1 MSQFTKKAIIDSFI
15 ELSQTVPIEKITVTM
30 ISQKCGINRNTF
42 YYYYQDVYSLLEEI
56 IYSKSEKLFPAS
68 LQFGEADWVSNLR
81 FMGQYAKKNEA
92 FIKNMYQS
100 MGRDAFGDY
109 MVDLAIHPVR
119 KYLDHYAEQLY
130 REKGLTLTK
139 DDRDKASYLFAK
151 MFSETTVDWIRGKK
165 AADPVET
172 MELAVTMMDGVAE
185 QILINMAKRH
195 KGKKTE
201 GRNSKSDKQ

>member
-68 LQFGEADWVSNLR
+68 LQFGEADWISNLR

-119 KYLDHYAEQLY
+119 NYLDHYAERLY

-139 DDRDKASYLFAK
+139 DDRDKAAYLFAK

-172 MELAVTMMDGVAE
+172 MELAITMMDGVVE
-185 QILINMAKRH
+185 RILLNMAKKH
-195 KGKKTE
+195 KSKKSEGK
-201 GRNSKSDKQ
+201 NSK

>member
-68 LQFGEADWVSNLR
+68 MQFGEADWVSNLR

-119 KYLDHYAEQLY
+119 KYLDHYAEELY

-139 DDRDKASYLFAK
+139 DDRDKAAYLFAK

-185 QILINMAKRH
+185 RILLNMAQKH
-195 KGKKTE
+195 KNKK
-201 GRNSKSDKQ
+201 